1 MPTRAQ
7 RHVLRLICSMLAALF
22 AALATAGGIPLG
34 LVLLAVL
41 IGYAS
46 VWALLALLRDFVWG
60 ERGEA

>member
-1 MPTRAQ
+1 
-7 RHVLRLICSMLAALF
+7 MLAALF